1 MKKGTT
7 TKRAAHGLGGLVHKP
22 TLSQAQAGAE
32 IGQVIPDKAWQEICA
47 AFEAYGSRQRALDA
61 SKASR
66 SNGDA
71 QSWHTRQKAASRAI
85 EIAMEKVEAARKK
98 HGRFLDEASENYCLE
113 NLRRSY
119 SHEESATMMLD
130 EAFAKLLHA
139 VAIIERANPQEIEIP
154 TAATSRDMLVR
165 DIYAALTGAGIEA
178 RLSSGFDLGRLK
190 TVFTKDLTPFEA
202 LIAQF
207 GIGDDC
213 SRGAR
218 LRQPAAFSA
227 WLRQVLANGK
237 K

>member
-7 TKRAAHGLGGLVHKP
+7 TKRAAHGFGGLVHKP

-32 IGQVIPDKAWQEICA
+32 IRQAIPDQAWQEICA

-66 SNGDA
+66 SKNDD

-85 EIAMEKVEAARKK
+85 EIAMEKVGAARK
-98 HGRFLDEASENYCLE
+98 HGDFLEEASENYCLE
-113 NLRRSY
+113 NLGRSH
-119 SHEESATMMLD
+119 SPEESARMMLD

-154 TAATSRDMLVR
+154 TAATSRDMLVQ

-178 RLSSGFDLGRLK
+178 RASSGYYLEQLE

-202 LIAQF
+202 LISQF
-207 GIGDDC
+207 GIGDE
-213 SRGAR
+213 
-218 LRQPAAFSA
+218 RQPEAFSA
-227 WLRQVLANGK
+227 WIRQVLANGRN
-237 K
+237 